1 MSIND
6 YFGERSILFNDNRS
20 ATVVADGP
28 VVCWALP
35 NSAFKQILDADI
47 QRYLM
52 QRISLQDDSV
62 ALTDLRILKTLGAGT
77 FGTVFLAASPHEDEY
92 ALKAVSKSK
101 AEKYKIH
108 ANLVAE
114 R

>member
-6 YFGERSILFNDNRS
+6 YFGEHSILFNDNRS

-28 VVCWALP
+28 VFCWALT

-52 QRISLQDDSV
+52 QRISLQDDPV
-62 ALTDLRILKTLGAGT
+62 ALKDLRI
-77 FGTVFLAASPHEDEY
+77 
-92 ALKAVSKSK
+92 
-101 AEKYKIH
+101 
-108 ANLVAE
+108 
-114 R
+114 